1 MTGSSKALVGWLV
14 VAATACLAVTVA
26 RPSATAQTQPERT
39 VVPPRVNS
47 TVPADRS
54 AAPSA
59 RSALNKYCVTCH
71 NERLKTA
78 GVTLDSLDVERA
90 ADRPELWEKVAHK
103 LRAHEMPPPT
113 APRPD
118 EATYAALATFIERS
132 LDEAAARHPDPGR
145 VPAHRLNRAEY
156 VNAIHDLLGLEIDG
170 RALLPADDADRQ
182 GFDNIAGVLSVS
194 PALIE
199 RYMSAARKISRL
211 AVGDPALVP
220 VFETYKTPK
229 MLTQDERMHEDL
241 PFGSRG
247 GLAVR
252 HWFPVDAEYVI
263 KVRLRR
269 QLYDYIL
276 GMGEPHQ
283 VEVRLDGRRVQSFSI
298 GGEAKGRPAPATFVG
313 NMLGSPEWETY
324 MHEADNGLQVRI
336 AAAAGEHVV
345 GVSFVDAPIELE
357 GVLQPPQ
364 TGFDRGTNEQYDG
377 NPAIDSVAIGG
388 PYSAKGP
395 GASISRRRLFVCE
408 PAKTASEDEPAS
420 AKASARPRRS
430 SPELHASEDGC
441 ARKILSAVARRAY
454 RRPVAD
460 DDIRTLWPFFEAGR
474 KAGGFDRGIQQA
486 LERLLADPDFL
497 FRIERAPEGLAP
509 GTPYRLT
516 DTEIASRLSFF
527 LWSSIPDDELLDVAA
542 RGRLSDPAV
551 LERQVKRMLADS
563 RSRALVTNFAGQW
576 LGLRKIAGMT
586 PDPDTFPE
594 FDENLRSAL
603 VQETELFLD
612 SQLRDDRSI
621 VDLVNADYTFVN
633 DRLARH
639 YGIPNVYGSR
649 FRRVAMSG
657 ERRGL
662 LGHASILALTSYPNR
677 TSPVLRGKWLLDNVL
692 GSPPPPPPPN
702 VPDLKTTGE
711 DGQPAS
717 IRARME
723 QHRTNAVC
731 ASCHV
736 RMDPLGFALE
746 NFDALGKW
754 RTTSDGVRVDASGVL
769 PDGSRFEGL
778 SGLET
783 FLADHR
789 RQVVTTVTEK
799 LLTYA
804 VGRGVE
810 YYDLPTIRA
819 IVNTAAPRDYRWS
832 AIILGI
838 VHSTPFQMRRAAS

>member
-1 MTGSSKALVGWLV
+1 MTRCSHAVLGSLVIAGIACFA
-14 VAATACLAVTVA
+14 AATA
-26 RPSATAQTQPERT
+26 
-39 VVPPRVNS
+39 
-47 TVPADRS
+47 RS
-54 AAPSA
+54 AAIDPGQAERAAARPRATAPLPADPAAMDSA
-59 RSALNKYCVTCH
+59 RAALRKYCVTCH

-78 GVTLDSLDVERA
+78 GLTLDSLDVGHA
-90 ADRPELWEKVAHK
+90 ADRPEVWEKVAHK
-103 LRAHEMPPPT
+103 LRAHEMPPPA

-118 EATYAALATFIERS
+118 DATYTTLAGFIETSLDRAAAL
-132 LDEAAARHPDPGR
+132 DPDPGR
-145 VPAHRLNRAEY
+145 VPVHRLNRVEY
-156 VNAIHDLLGLEIDG
+156 VNAIRDLLGLQIDA
-170 RALLPADDADRQ
+170 RTLLPADDADRQ

-211 AVGDPALVP
+211 AVGDPSLVP

-229 MLTQDERMHEDL
+229 MLTQDERMDEDL

-252 HWFPVDAEYVI
+252 HWFPVDAEYVV
-263 KVRLRR
+263 KVRLKR

-283 VEVRLDGRRVQSFSI
+283 LEVRLDGKRVQRFSV
-298 GGEAKGRPAPATFVG
+298 GGEATGRPAPATFVG
-313 NMLGSPEWETY
+313 NMLGSPEWEKY
-324 MHEADNGLQVRI
+324 MHEADYGLEVRV
-336 AAAAGEHVV
+336 AVTAGEHVV
-345 GVSFVDAPIELE
+345 GASFIDAPIQLE

-388 PYSAKGP
+388 PYNASGP
-395 GASISRRRLFVCE
+395 GASVSRRRLFVCE
-408 PAKTASEDEPAS
+408 PAKKGD
-420 AKASARPRRS
+420 
-430 SPELHASEDGC
+430 EDGC
-441 ARKILSAVARRAY
+441 GRKILSTVARRAY
-454 RRPVAD
+454 RRPVVD

-497 FRIERAPEGLAP
+497 FRIERTPESVAS

-516 DTEIASRLSFF
+516 DIELASRLSFF
-527 LWSSIPDDELLDVAA
+527 LWSSIPDDELLDVAI
-542 RGRLSDPAV
+542 RGQLSAPAV
-551 LERQVKRMLADS
+551 LERQVKRMLSDP
-563 RSRALVTNFAGQW
+563 RSNALVTNFAGQW

-621 VDLVNADYTFVN
+621 VELVSADYTFVN
-633 DRLARH
+633 ERLARH

-649 FRRVAMSG
+649 FRRVTMSR

-662 LGHASILALTSYPNR
+662 LGQASVLALTSYPNR

-702 VPDLKTTGE
+702 VPDLKSAGE
-711 DGQPAS
+711 DGRPAS
-717 IRARME
+717 IRDRME

-754 RTTSDGVRVDASGVL
+754 RTTSDGARVDASGVL

-778 SGLET
+778 PGLQT
-783 FLADHR
+783 FLAEHKS
-789 RQVVTTVTEK
+789 QVVTTVTEK

-804 VGRGVE
+804 VGRSVE
-810 YYDLPTIRA
+810 FYDQPTIRA
-819 IVNTAAPRDYRWS
+819 IVNTAGAKDYRWS
-832 AIILGI
+832 AIILAI
-838 VHSTPFQMRRAAS
+838 VQSTPFQMRRAAS

>member
-1 MTGSSKALVGWLV
+1 MTRSSKAVFGWLV
-14 VAATACLAVTVA
+14 VAATACFGVDVA
-26 RPSATAQTQPERT
+26 RPSATGAAQTDRT
-39 VVPPRVNS
+39 
-47 TVPADRS
+47 
-54 AAPSA
+54 AAENA
-59 RSALNKYCVTCH
+59 RAALRTYCVTCH

-78 GVTLDSLDVERA
+78 GLMLDSLDVEQA
-90 ADRPELWEKVAHK
+90 PARPAVWEKVAHK

-118 EATYAALATFIERS
+118 EATYAALAAFIETS
-132 LDEAAARHPDPGR
+132 LDRAAARHPDPGR
-145 VPAHRLNRAEY
+145 VPVHRLNRAEY
-156 VNAIHDLLGLEIDG
+156 VNAVRDLLGLEVDA
-170 RALLPADDADRQ
+170 RTLLPADDADRQ

-199 RYMSAARKISRL
+199 RYMAAARKISRL

-229 MLTQDERMHEDL
+229 MLAQDERMDEDL

-247 GLAVR
+247 GVAVR

-283 VEVRLDGRRVQSFSI
+283 LEVRLDGKRLQRFSI
-298 GGEAKGRPAPATFVG
+298 GGEATGRPAPATFVG
-313 NMLGSPEWETY
+313 NMLGSQEWEKY
-324 MHEADNGLQVRI
+324 MHEADSGLELRVT
-336 AAAAGEHVV
+336 APAGRHIV
-345 GVSFVDAPIELE
+345 GVSFIDAPIELE

-388 PYSAKGP
+388 PYKASGP

-408 PAKTASEDEPAS
+408 PASK
-420 AKASARPRRS
+420 
-430 SPELHASEDGC
+430 ASEDGC
-441 ARKILSAVARRAY
+441 ARKILSTLARRAY

-460 DDIRTLWPFFEAGR
+460 DDLRTLWPFFEAGR
-474 KAGGFDRGIQQA
+474 KTAGFDRGIQQA

-497 FRIERAPEGLAP
+497 FRIERAPEDVKP

-527 LWSSIPDDELLDVAA
+527 LWSSLPDDELLDAA
-542 RGRLSDPAV
+542 VRGQLSDPAV
-551 LERQVKRMLADS
+551 LERQVKRMLADP
-563 RSRALVTNFAGQW
+563 RSNALVGNFAGQW

-621 VDLVNADYTFVN
+621 VDLVSADYTFVN
-633 DRLARH
+633 ERLARH

-649 FRRVAMSG
+649 FRRVTMSG

-662 LGHASILALTSYPNR
+662 LGQASILALTSYPNR

-702 VPDLKTTGE
+702 VPDLRTTGE
-711 DGQPAS
+711 DGRPAS
-717 IRARME
+717 IRDRME

-769 PDGSRFEGL
+769 PDGSRFDGL
-778 SGLET
+778 AGLQT

-789 RQVVTTVTEK
+789 GQVVSTVTEK

-804 VGRGVE
+804 VGRSVE
-810 YYDLPTIRA
+810 YYDQPTIRA
-819 IVNTAAPRDYRWS
+819 VVNAAAPKDYRWS

-838 VHSTPFQMRRAAS
+838 VRSTPFQMRRAAS

>member
-1 MTGSSKALVGWLV
+1 MAKTRCSQALVGSLV
-14 VAATACLAVTVA
+14 VVGIVCFAADVA
-26 RPSATAQTQPERT
+26 RPAATGVAQTDHATA
-39 VVPPRVNS
+39 
-47 TVPADRS
+47 D
-54 AAPSA
+54 AARA
-59 RSALNKYCVTCH
+59 ALRKYCLTCH
-71 NERLKTA
+71 NERLKAA
-78 GVTLDSLDVERA
+78 GLTLESLDVAAA
-90 ADRPELWEKVAHK
+90 ADRPEVWEKVAHK
-103 LRAHEMPPPT
+103 LRAHEMPPAT

-118 EATYAALATFIERS
+118 EATYAALAMFIETS
-132 LDEAAARHPDPGR
+132 LDRAAAQHPDPGR
-145 VPAHRLNRAEY
+145 VPVHRLNRAEY
-156 VNAIHDLLGLEIDG
+156 VNAIRDLLGLEIDA
-170 RALLPADDADRQ
+170 RTLLPADDADRQ

-199 RYMSAARKISRL
+199 RYMAAARKISRL

-229 MLTQDERMHEDL
+229 MLTQDERMDEDL

-247 GLAVR
+247 GVAVR

-263 KVRLRR
+263 KVRLKR

-283 VEVRLDGRRVQSFSI
+283 LEVRLDGKRLQRFSV
-298 GGEAKGRPAPATFVG
+298 GGEATGRPAPATFVG
-313 NMLGSPEWETY
+313 NMLGSQEWEKY
-324 MHEADNGLQVRI
+324 MHEADYGLEVRVS
-336 AAAAGEHVV
+336 APAGRHVV
-345 GVSFVDAPIELE
+345 GVSFIDAPIELE

-388 PYSAKGP
+388 PYNASGP

-408 PAKTASEDEPAS
+408 PAKKADEDGPAS
-420 AKASARPRRS
+420 AKASERSRRS
-430 SPELHASEDGC
+430 SPETQASEDGC
-441 ARKILSAVARRAY
+441 ARQILSTVTRRAY
-454 RRPVAD
+454 RRPVVD

-474 KAGGFDRGIQQA
+474 KIGGFDRGVQQA

-497 FRIERAPEGLAP
+497 FRIERAPEEVRP

-527 LWSSIPDDELLDVAA
+527 LWSSIPDDELLDAAA
-542 RGRLSDPAV
+542 RGQLSDPAAI
-551 LERQVKRMLADS
+551 ERQVKRMLADP
-563 RSRALVTNFAGQW
+563 RSNALVANFAGQW

-633 DRLARH
+633 ERLARH
-639 YGIPNVYGSR
+639 YGIPDVYGSR
-649 FRRVAMSG
+649 FRRVTMSG

-662 LGHASILALTSYPNR
+662 LGQASILALTSYPNR

-711 DGQPAS
+711 DGRPAS

-754 RTTSDGVRVDASGVL
+754 RTTSDGARVDASGVL
-769 PDGSRFEGL
+769 PDGSRFDGL
-778 SGLET
+778 GGLQT

-789 RQVVTTVTEK
+789 SQVVTTVTEK

-804 VGRGVE
+804 VGRSVE
-810 YYDLPTIRA
+810 YYDQPTIRA
-819 IVNTAAPRDYRWS
+819 VVSQAAPKDYRWS

-838 VHSTPFQMRRAAS
+838 VRSTPFQMRRAAS

>member
-1 MTGSSKALVGWLV
+1 MTRFSNTAWGWLV
-14 VAATACLAVTVA
+14 VAVIACLAVGV
-26 RPSATAQTQPERT
+26 ERT
-39 VVPPRVNS
+39 AATGQTPSDR
-47 TVPADRS
+47 TAAAD
-54 AAPSA
+54 AA
-59 RSALNKYCVTCH
+59 RTALQKYCVTCH

-78 GVTLDSLDVERA
+78 GLTLDSLDVEHA
-90 ADRPELWEKVAHK
+90 ADRPEIWEKVAHK
-103 LRAHEMPPPT
+103 LRAHEMPPAS

-118 EATYAALATFIERS
+118 DATYGALASFIETSLDRAAALR
-132 LDEAAARHPDPGR
+132 PDPGR
-145 VPAHRLNRAEY
+145 VPVHRLNRAEY
-156 VNAIHDLLGLEIDG
+156 VNAIRDLLGLEIDA
-170 RALLPADDADRQ
+170 RTLLPADDADRQ

-211 AVGDPALVP
+211 AVGDRSLVP
-220 VFETYKTPK
+220 VFDTYKTPK
-229 MLTQDERMHEDL
+229 MLTQDERMDEDL

-252 HWFPVDAEYVI
+252 HWFPVDADYVI
-263 KVRLRR
+263 RVRLRR

-276 GMGEPHQ
+276 GLGEPHQ
-283 VEVRLDGRRVQSFSI
+283 LDVRIDGKRVQRFTI
-298 GGEAKGRPAPATFVG
+298 GGEASGRPAPATFVG
-313 NMLGSPEWETY
+313 NMLGSPEWEKY
-324 MHEADNGLQVRI
+324 MHEADYGLEVKV
-336 AAAAGEHVV
+336 AVAAGEHSV
-345 GVSFVDAPIELE
+345 GVSFIDAPIELE

-377 NPAIDSVAIGG
+377 NPAIGSVAIGG
-388 PYSAKGP
+388 PYNASGP
-395 GASISRRRLFVCE
+395 GSSVSRRRLFVCE
-408 PAKTASEDEPAS
+408 PAKKATDSEDE
-420 AKASARPRRS
+420 
-430 SPELHASEDGC
+430 C
-441 ARKILSAVARRAY
+441 ARKILSTVVRRSY

-460 DDIRTLWPFFEAGR
+460 DDIQTLWPFFAAGR
-474 KAGGFDRGIQQA
+474 KTGGFDAGIQQA

-497 FRIERAPEGLAP
+497 FRIERTPDNVKP

-516 DTEIASRLSFF
+516 DLELASRLSFF
-527 LWSSIPDDELLDVAA
+527 LWSSIPDDELLDRAV
-542 RGRLSDPAV
+542 RGQLSDPAV
-551 LERQVKRMLADS
+551 LERQVRRMLADP
-563 RSRALVTNFAGQW
+563 RSNALVTNFAGQW

-603 VQETELFLD
+603 VEETELFLD

-633 DRLARH
+633 ERLARH

-649 FRRVAMSG
+649 FRRVTMSR

-662 LGHASILALTSYPNR
+662 LGQASILALTSYPNR

-702 VPDLKTTGE
+702 VPDLKTTGA

-754 RTTSDGVRVDASGVL
+754 RASSDGARVDASGVL

-778 SGLET
+778 PGLQT

-789 RQVVTTVTEK
+789 TQVVTTVTEK

-804 VGRGVE
+804 IGRGAE
-810 YYDLPTIRA
+810 YYDGPAIRA
-819 IVNTAAPRDYRWS
+819 IVNTASPKDYRWS
-832 AIILGI
+832 AIVLGI
-838 VHSTPFQMRRAAS
+838 VQSTPFQMRRAAS

>member
-1 MTGSSKALVGWLV
+1 MMRSSRTASVWLV
-14 VAATACLAVTVA
+14 VAVIGCLAVGVERQTATV
-26 RPSATAQTQPERT
+26 SAQAPAERT
-39 VVPPRVNS
+39 AA
-47 TVPADRS
+47 AD
-54 AAPSA
+54 SA
-59 RSALNKYCVTCH
+59 RTALQKYCVTCH
-71 NERLKTA
+71 NERLKTG
-78 GVTLDSLDVERA
+78 GVTLDSLDVEHA
-90 ADRPELWEKVAHK
+90 ADRPEIWEKVAHK
-103 LRAHEMPPPT
+103 LRAHEMPPPS

-118 EATYAALATFIERS
+118 DATYAALATFIETS
-132 LDEAAARHPDPGR
+132 LDRAAALHPDPGR
-145 VPAHRLNRAEY
+145 VPVHRLNRAEY
-156 VNAIHDLLGLEIDG
+156 VNAIRDLLGLEIDA

-211 AVGDPALVP
+211 AVGDPSLVP

-229 MLTQDERMHEDL
+229 MLTQDERMDEDL

-247 GLAVR
+247 GLAIL
-252 HWFPVDAEYVI
+252 HWFPVDADYVI
-263 KVRLRR
+263 RVRLRR

-276 GMGEPHQ
+276 GLGEPHQ
-283 VEVRLDGRRVQSFSI
+283 LDVRLDGKRVQRFSI
-298 GGEAKGRPAPATFVG
+298 GGEATGRPAPATFVG
-313 NMLGSPEWETY
+313 NMLGSPEWEKY
-324 MHEADNGLQVRI
+324 MHEADYGLEVRV
-336 AAAAGEHVV
+336 AVTAGEHRV
-345 GVSFVDAPIELE
+345 GVSFIDAPIELE

-377 NPAIDSVAIGG
+377 NPAIGTVAIGG
-388 PYSAKGP
+388 PYNASGP
-395 GASISRRRLFVCE
+395 GASVSRRRLFVCE
-408 PAKTASEDEPAS
+408 PAKKADEDN
-420 AKASARPRRS
+420 
-430 SPELHASEDGC
+430 C
-441 ARKILSAVARRAY
+441 ARTILSTVARRAY

-460 DDIRTLWPFFEAGR
+460 DDIKTLWPFFEAGR
-474 KAGGFDRGIQQA
+474 KTGGFDAGIQQA

-497 FRIERAPEGLAP
+497 FRIERTPDGVKP

-516 DTEIASRLSFF
+516 DLELASRLSFF
-527 LWSSIPDDELLDVAA
+527 LWSSIPDDQLLDSAV
-542 RGRLSDPAV
+542 RGQLSDPAV
-551 LERQVKRMLADS
+551 LERQVRRMLADP
-563 RSRALVTNFAGQW
+563 RSNALVTNFAGQW

-633 DRLARH
+633 ERLARH

-649 FRRVAMSG
+649 FRRVTMSP

-662 LGHASILALTSYPNR
+662 LGQASILALTSYPNR

-711 DGQPAS
+711 DGRPAS

-754 RTTSDGVRVDASGVL
+754 RASSDGARVDASGVL
-769 PDGSRFEGL
+769 PDGTRFEGL
-778 SGLET
+778 PGLQT

-789 RQVVTTVTEK
+789 TQVVTTVTEK

-804 VGRGVE
+804 VGRGAE
-810 YYDLPTIRA
+810 YYDRPAIRA
-819 IVNTAAPRDYRWS
+819 IVNTAAPKEYRWS
-832 AIILGI
+832 AIVLGI
-838 VHSTPFQMRRAAS
+838 VQSAPFQMRRAAS